1 MKKPTSSSFE
11 ETFALD
17 AAMFTN
23 KFELHQT
30 KDGYLVC
37 QPRVARTGIQLYKG
51 VEVGRPDLDEV
62 RVYRPESE
70 VMSRDSVFSLA
81 GKPVTIEHPNEP
93 VTSENWRDN
102 AVGYVG
108 DEILRD
114 GDFVRVPLHLM
125 DARAV
130 REVKAG
136 RSQLSVGYTAE
147 LQWGDGVTPGGE
159 PYNVKQTAIRANHVA
174 ITHTARGGPQL
185 RMGDT
190 HRRTTMAIRNIL
202 VDGIGMDLEERDAQL
217 VERRIKAL
225 ETELATA
232 KTQLATAQTTM
243 QNDSTTA
250 ATALATAKTESAN
263 KDAEI
268 ATLKKQLDDSKV
280 TPKKLQEMAR
290 ARAQVEQRAKA
301 LMDSCV
307 CDDKTDEEIRRQV
320 VNGKMGDVAK
330 GWSDDQIT
338 ASFNTL
344 TITAADS
351 SGFVPNSL
359 QHVGAVLAN
368 GLELNGNEVAK
379 SYDTYNNDIQNRW
392 KTAGARSKV

>member
-1 MKKPTSSSFE
+1 MKKPASSSFE

-17 AAMFTN
+17 SAMFN
-23 KFELHQT
+23 DKFALHQT

-37 QPRVARTGIQLYKG
+37 QPRVARTGIQIYKG
-51 VEVGRPDLDEV
+51 VEVGRPDLEEV

-70 VMSRDSVFSLA
+70 VMSRDAVFSLA
-81 GKPVTIEHPNEP
+81 AKPVTIEHPNEL

-102 AVGYVG
+102 AVGYIG

-125 DARAV
+125 DAKAV
-130 REVKAG
+130 REVKSG

-147 LQWGDGVTPGGE
+147 LQWGDGVTPSGE

-174 ITHTARGGPQL
+174 ITHTARGGPLL
-185 RMGDT
+185 RMGDN
-190 HRRTTMAIRNIL
+190 RRTTMATRNIL
-202 VDGIGMDLEERDAQL
+202 IDGIGVDLEERDAQV

-225 ETELATA
+225 EAELATA
-232 KTQLATAQTTM
+232 KTQLTTV
-243 QNDSTTA
+243 QNDSATA

-268 ATLKKQLDDSKV
+268 ATLKQQVVDAKV

-290 ARAQVEQRAKA
+290 ARSHVEQRAKA

-320 VNGKMGDVAK
+320 VNAKLGDVAK
-330 GWSDDQIT
+330 GWTDDQVS

-344 TITAADS
+344 TITSDS
-351 SGFVPNSL
+351 NGFMPQPNSL
-359 QHVGAVLAN
+359 QHVSNVIAAGV
-368 GLELNGNEVAK
+368 EFTGNEVNKA
-379 SYDTYNNDIQNRW
+379 YDQYNNDIQNRW
-392 KTAGARSKV
+392 KTAGMRNKA